1 VSATVEHIECLG
13 HETLAHVS
21 VDGGEAPVRL
31 VARVPGMATFTKG
44 DTVRLRAEPAE
55 VYLFDREGRW
65 MGD

>member
-1 VSATVEHIECLG
+1 
-13 HETLAHVS
+13 
-21 VDGGEAPVRL
+21 
-31 VARVPGMATFTKG
+31 MATFTKG